1 MKFEKLRN
9 VFGHKNDD
17 QIQTE
22 NLNEP
27 TSNKPPIPN
36 PSMTRRQFLK
46 TATRAGAAIAITA
59 AGVGKV
65 GAEQDT
71 LSGKGPSVQHSETE
85 RQQERLP
92 MPTFTE
98 VELNSEEFQLISS
111 LWGQAWQVEDPSS
124 VLETILA
131 SGGVAEMPVSFS
143 DSQVTGLPDGKLAL
157 QIEAAREF
165 TKRIFLDAN
174 PETQL
179 DSFKMLVSFRRLP
192 AGQVLAQVNVVL
204 VEDIYSNLNPGTV
217 FLVNKQDSQGRQV
230 YLENTDPKAVVGF
243 QVADETTATQLSG
256 NIIMPDGSVIQV
268 EAQPG
273 QLVLVQRVI
282 NTETGRGEVISILI
296 PDSALMVKPP
306 APTDEN
312 GQPIQPTPHFAEAT
326 QVSTPESQGV
336 ELVGLSLEQVV
347 PHDYSTWSVNRVIE
361 TSDLSAPLYPELQK
375 TVDEVIAQTGNPYL
389 VFSYPG
395 AQVLVDV
402 SGITDKLKASTD
414 HALEWY
420 GFGDMQRPVGYEIL
434 ATTEAEIEVYKN
446 TLLKDLQIAA
456 RENQSGTQA
465 FDIETRQ
472 LVNVEASG
480 DSLPPLKVE
489 FHDTEELNQFLSE
502 RGISSDF
509 AIGTFRVSDLF
520 LVKTVENGVLVAHV
534 FEHNFDK
541 GAQFASLINAIL
553 RATVNGSPNFDNY
566 FTNPDRYFVNNEPT
580 VPYRYQVLSST
591 FGVEFNPEVSV
602 LHPPR

>member
-1 MKFEKLRN
+1 MGKRSMKEKGIRAALAA
-9 VFGHKNDD
+9 
-17 QIQTE
+17 
-22 NLNEP
+22 
-27 TSNKPPIPN
+27 
-36 PSMTRRQFLK
+36 FLGV
-46 TATRAGAAIAITA
+46 AGIAGARSTEANIDQDVDINQNQPPASVDYATSA
-59 AGVGKV
+59 EL
-65 GAEQDT
+65 GADERVTNIDS
-71 LSGKGPSVQHSETE
+71 LNSPETE

-131 SGGVAEMPVSFS
+131 SGGVAEMQVSFS
-143 DSQVTGLPDGKLAL
+143 DPQVTGLPDGKLAR

-165 TKRIFLDAN
+165 TQRIFLDAN
-174 PETQL
+174 AETQL
-179 DSFKMLVSFRRLP
+179 NSFKMLVSFRRLP
-192 AGQVLAQVNVVL
+192 SGQVLAQVNVVL

-230 YLENTDPKAVVGF
+230 YLESTNPEAVVGF
-243 QVADETTATQLSG
+243 QVTDETSVAQLSG

-296 PDSALMVKPP
+296 PDSALMVEPP

-312 GQPIQPTPHFAEAT
+312 GQPVPPTPHFAET
-326 QVSTPESQGV
+326 TKVSTPERQRV
-336 ELVGLSLEQVV
+336 ELAVELAGFSQEHVI

-361 TSDLSAPLYPELQK
+361 TGDLSAPLYPELQK
-375 TVDEVIAQTGNPYL
+375 TVDEVIAETENSYL

-420 GFGDMQRPVGYEIL
+420 GFSDMQRPVGYEIL

-472 LVNVEASG
+472 IVNVEISG

-489 FHDTEELNQFLSE
+489 FHDYSEFNQFLGE

-509 AIGTFRVSDLF
+509 AIGTFRVSNLY

-534 FEHNFDK
+534 FEDNFDK